1 MPIDVEKVKRLFPA
15 GTKIKCIKMKGESS
29 IPSGM
34 TGIVQFI
41 DDAGTI
47 FPRWEN
53 GSLLGIIPDKDEF
66 SKVT

>member
-1 MPIDVEKVKRLFPA
+1 MLDVEKVKQLFPA

-53 GSLLGIIPDKDEF
+53 GSLLGIIPDMDEF